1 MGNDTIGQQVFT
13 GDETWE
19 REDDS
24 ERENLMNQV
33 LRENEDLLREA
44 REAFTRRSSLSEREP
59 GVQVTRFA
67 MAYEL
72 LQQAAWKATQDK
84 RAEEEKFDL
93 FLREFEAIAERHGM
107 NVSQLE
113 EEARKSAKQHQLRAN
128 IREPLEEDGDRMRF
142 LTRKVISG
150 TEAITE
156 GISDEEDESPF
167 GNEEG

>member
-1 MGNDTIGQQVFT
+1 MGNDTIGNQVFT

-24 ERENLMNQV
+24 DRENLMNQV

-44 REAFTRRSSLSEREP
+44 REAFNRRDDLSDREP
-59 GVQVTRFA
+59 GVKASRFA

-72 LQQAAWKATQDK
+72 FQQAAWKATLDK
-84 RAEEEKFDL
+84 RANEDKFEL
-93 FLREFEAIAERHGM
+93 LLQEFKKVTEGYGLTP
-107 NVSQLE
+107 SQLD
-113 EEARKSAKQHQLRAN
+113 EEARRSAKQHRQTAKLR
-128 IREPLEEDGDRMRF
+128 RLLENESDRMTF

-156 GISDEEDESPF
+156 GISDEEEDGPIEDE
-167 GNEEG
+167 G